1 MQSPFQT
8 IGSLDAL
15 RSADVLTLTPLPV
28 AISKQEKIT
37 WVHETLACFRYGVLT
52 REDKGLV
59 RRYLQH
65 MTGYSRAQIARHI
78 ADALTQS
85 LVTEVS
91 PKTFSWKNYGILA
104 ALLLLVTLLST
115 STLRSQASVLQMLTP
130 EKAAVE
136 TGTGDMIASRTF
148 VVSTMS
154 TDTAG
159 AIAYPLVA
167 MTEEIAV
174 VNGQRMR
181 VTKVSD
187 AATLLRH
194 VAERRASRLA
204 RLLASH
210 SAAGNPPARPVPDI
224 LPVYPAY
231 PSSQL
236 HGAAPDNTFTALP
249 GLWSSIGL
257 GTQGQILMIE
267 NGRPV
272 WHDFPYL
279 EQIRTL
285 APQGN
290 EPTRRAGGQRSG
302 GSPQSSTTTIINNTT
317 TTTAAAPSG
326 WTEGTGV
333 VYLTDSTDS
342 VGIGTDTPAA
352 TLEVVGSISGAS
364 LYVASSI
371 EGAGLTSCDAVNQ
384 KLLWDSVTKQFTCG
398 TDNAVGTGLSTAIA
412 DVRYVKKQGDTMTG
426 ALVIDIR
433 NGTLASVGL
442 NVINTL
448 SGAQIHAEKNLT
460 TSGTLVFEGAASGS
474 SLYLGS
480 SLRGAGLIDCDTSGT
495 SKLLWDATNGRF
507 ACGTDTDTD
516 TNTTYTAGQG
526 LSLNGTVFTL
536 NATLTGSLIRF
547 QTLSGSTVYGKNL
560 IASSGSIVLEGNLSG
575 ATINGFGLQS
585 CNGASQKLLWNTVT
599 GKFECGADVDTDTN
613 TTYTAGKGLGLNG
626 TSFSLNNTI
635 TGSLVRFDTI
645 SGSTVYGKNSVNS
658 SGSITAE
665 GAISGSTLFAGTS
678 LRGAGLIDC
687 STAGTSKLLW
697 NSVSGR
703 FSCGTDQNTGTAY
716 TAGQGLSVNGTVI
729 TLNATITG
737 SLVRFDTI
745 SGSTVYGKNSVN
757 SSGSITAEGAISG
770 STLFAGT
777 SLRGAGLIDCDT
789 SGTSKLLWD
798 ATTGRFSCGTD
809 QSGGGAGSMSS
820 GNVMTIGDAR
830 YVRTAGGTMTGALVV
845 QNGNTHTPTDAALIN
860 VRGTISGT
868 TLYAN
873 SALRSSGSI
882 TAEGAISGST
892 LFAGT
897 SIRGGGL
904 IDCDTSSTSKLL
916 WDSTSGRFSC
926 GTDTDTNTTYTA
938 GQGLSLNGTVLTLN
952 ATLTGSLI
960 RFQTLSGST
969 VYGKNLIASSGS
981 IVLEGNLTGATING
995 FGLTSCSA
1003 VGQKLLWNTAT
1014 GKFECGADTDTNT
1027 TYTAGKGL
1035 GLNGTS
1041 FSLNAAITGSLVR
1054 FDTISGSTVYGKNSV
1069 NSSGSITAE
1078 GAISGS
1084 TLFAGT
1090 SLRGAGLADCDV
1102 AGTNKLL
1109 WDSTSG
1115 RFSCG
1120 TDTDTTSYFS
1130 TGNVLT
1136 IGNAKY
1142 VSKQGDTMTGAL
1154 VIDMQGGT
1162 LGSIGLKVLNTLSG
1176 AIIHAE
1182 KTLSSSGTIMA
1193 RGNIWTKAGFSGATL
1208 EIGHGAFG
1216 SPSIKF
1222 GGTNDGIFH
1231 GGDNHLELVVGGNT
1245 AFQAFPNQVRIP
1257 RGTVSAPGMVWTDAT
1272 TTGFFSSVGSAIS
1285 ASITGAEKFR
1295 IDTTGIKIFSAAS
1308 GSILHAEKTLSTSGS
1323 LVFEGAASGSSLYL
1337 GTSLN
1342 GAGLVDCDTSGTSKL
1357 LWDATSGRFS
1367 CGTDTDTDTNTTY
1380 TAGQGL
1386 SLNGTVLTLN
1396 ATLTGSLIRF
1406 QTLSGSTVYGKNL
1419 IASSGSI
1426 VLEGNLTG
1434 ATINGF
1440 GLQACNNANQK
1451 LLWNTVTGKFECG
1464 ADTDTNTTYTAGK
1477 GLGLNGTSF
1486 SLNATITGSLVRFDT
1501 ISGSTVYG
1509 KNSVNSSGSITAEGA
1524 ISGSTLYAGTS
1535 IRGAGL
1541 VDCTSV
1547 GTDKLLWNATTGRF
1561 SCGIDQTGGAGF
1573 GSGQVV
1579 VIGDARYVKRSGD
1592 TMTGS
1597 LIIRSTSGSS
1607 AVGLSVIGTMSGVG
1621 LNVSGTGA
1629 FPLIRTLPR
1638 SGTVL
1643 IGTGGIRGGS
1653 GMIMPQLFVPGKT
1666 PVLIGNTSTTAAI
1679 DHMALQGNTIIS
1691 TAGTVLRSFDVSIPT
1706 GPKSLS
1712 TANVTSSNPASIVV
1726 QGKYA
1731 FIGVQTKIQSFD
1743 ISNPS
1748 AMVPLHVF
1756 TPTSAVNALA
1766 IQGRYLFSLNTT
1778 SARFQTVDISNPANM
1793 VSGGTVATGTTP
1805 NAIAVAGR
1813 YAYVTNGGGGTLQII
1828 DLKNPWS
1835 PVSIGTTSAG
1845 TTPNGVAIQ
1854 ERYAYV
1860 INTAGLQI
1868 FDVSNPA
1875 SVLTLG
1881 SAAVGTQSAIAVSG
1895 RYAYVVGANG
1905 LITIDISDPRAP
1917 TVVSTVSAGLTTL
1930 NQIIVDGRYAYVSYT
1945 GGTRLYVY
1953 DLGGTYTQTAE
1964 IGSLEVGSL
1973 TIHGITQGMDAN
1985 FQGSISTATSLF
1997 VAGHASFGTGGQV
2010 TIGTGGLIVR
2020 GPGFSGSTVYAAT
2033 SLQGAGL
2040 TDCDVASSSKL
2051 LWDSTTGRF
2060 SCGTDT
2066 AGGGFSTGNVM
2077 TIGSANFVKKIGDTM
2092 TGTLIIDIKNGTLG
2106 SLGLRVI
2113 NTLSGAIIHAE
2124 KELTSSGTL
2133 MVKQTGTTRGS
2144 GALTVVNT
2152 TRYGTGSYMAASGAI
2167 LVLDSTAGG
2176 AGNSKSPHILF
2187 GYKGNFD
2194 TALWR
2199 SGAATLSTNG
2209 TFSGVTLYANSAI
2222 RSSGSIVAEGA
2233 ISGSSLYAGT
2243 SISGAGL
2250 SDCDTA
2256 ATSKLLWD
2264 STTGRFSCGTD
2275 QSGGSF
2281 STGNVMTIGSAN
2293 FVKKIGDTMTGTL
2306 IIDIKNG
2313 TLGSLGLKV
2322 VNTFSGAIIHAE
2334 KELTSS
2340 GTLMVKQT
2348 GTTRGSGALTVVNTT
2363 RYGTGA
2369 YMAASGAILALDAT
2383 STASRHILF
2392 GYRGNFDTR
2401 LWRSS
2406 ATVLSTNGTFSG
2418 ASLYADNTIRG
2429 AGLSDCDNAST
2440 SKLLW
2445 DSTTGRF
2452 SCGTDGGGT
2461 GGNFVEIGGDTMTG
2475 SLVTPGLNLSGVTLS
2490 SINGFQK
2497 YLNITNAGLATQ
2509 GITRLTQEGNITN
2522 IGSIQAGSALFTSAG
2537 AFPSAVTYAGT
2548 SNFYSVALGDIDG
2561 DGSVD
2566 MVTGTLNGQ
2575 YSKFLNNGDGTFGS
2589 RSDFTTGGTIYGL
2602 QLSDLNGDGMLDIA
2616 AADGSDMV
2624 VQLNNGDGTFATKVS
2639 YAASYPVNI
2648 ATADVN
2654 GDARPDVLVAENID
2668 NTVSVYINN
2677 GNGTFAAK
2685 VDYAA
2690 NVGHTF
2696 DVEAGDI
2703 NGDGYMDIL
2712 ACGGNDNVVSTF
2724 LNRGNGT
2731 FAAKVDIST
2740 QSSINYMA
2748 VSDVNMDGA
2757 VDFVTISSTQTNASV
2772 HINNGDGTFAT
2783 KVDYPTGTSGHDIRL
2798 TDVNGDGVPDIV
2810 LASPVVLLN
2819 KGNGTFNTATNYS
2832 TAGNAFTLD
2841 TADLNRDGK
2850 QDIVT
2855 IANADNTAHVL
2866 LNRSTPTL
2874 SVQAGTGGM
2883 VGIGTTTLK
2892 AKFTIRSTT
2901 SFGTGASIYASGA
2914 VLTLQASTQSGAR
2927 TPNLLFGYRGAFDTR
2942 ITRTSTGSLTFA
2954 SNTGVLLTLNTERAD
2969 ATGNVFQIISDAT
2982 TSFGG
2987 PDENKVF
2994 RIQANGATFAD
3005 GAYTSNGADYA
3016 EWFYS
3021 GNEKL
3026 KSGEVVCID
3035 ITKNNTV
3042 KRCLNEADSNVM
3054 GIVSTNP
3061 AFIGN
3066 GITGADGIIPPGYAL
3081 IGLIGQVPTKVIV
3094 SGTGSIRPGDA
3105 LTPAS
3110 TPGYARKAMPG
3121 ESTVG
3126 VALEGIASGEGV
3138 INVLISRRNSSMTVD
3153 AVGQKVLDTI
3163 ASMKI
3168 GDEVQL
3174 MVASSLENLNVDS
3187 QIQEEVQKQVSGIK
3201 SYDADI
3207 LSLQTELDDLKN
3219 QLALIKSQTGSTTT
3233 VITTTGSALAADL
3246 TAATLVLE
3254 QTLATGGDARIGG
3267 DLHLD
3272 GTLMASSLFV
3282 PNGLSIDGGATITG
3296 TLAATTIHSTSGATI
3311 DGTLTVNG
3319 DIRISSGSLLF
3330 DSGATLSLSDLVVE
3344 RSLIILGDITIDGLA
3359 RFFGNV
3365 EVHGELRVSGRQ
3377 AGTVTIPAHTTG
3389 ATVLFSSGFTAVP
3402 VVTASPNDFVLSA
3415 WRIKPVT
3422 QTGFTIEFAAT
3433 QDTDVVFSWHALISM
3448 GSGFT
3453 VQPNAVADTSMI
3465 FPMGSDNI
3473 PVSSD
3478 MYWNACIRSIAIF
3491 DADGKPH
3498 SCARYHEDYT
3508 WTQPDLHIDFLW
3520 NTAITPP
3527 LLHLPDGYTLEV
3539 TEDAESIRSAFNM
3552 GDPIEESSASS
3563 EPVIESP
3570 SSSASSVEEVIEEV
3584 DGGAE
3589 ASSSSVSSETVTS
3602 ETSASSATS
3611 ENPTPTEEL
3620 TIAPAATEPETPVVT
3635 EPTPTPEAEPQPE
3648 APVVTE

>member
-1 MQSPFQT
+1 M
-8 IGSLDAL
+8 
-15 RSADVLTLTPLPV
+15 
-28 AISKQEKIT
+28 
-37 WVHETLACFRYGVLT
+37 
-52 REDKGLV
+52 
-59 RRYLQH
+59 
-65 MTGYSRAQIARHI
+65 
-78 ADALTQS
+78 
-85 LVTEVS
+85 
-91 PKTFSWKNYGILA
+91 
-104 ALLLLVTLLST
+104 
-115 STLRSQASVLQMLTP
+115 
-130 EKAAVE
+130 
-136 TGTGDMIASRTF
+136 
-148 VVSTMS
+148 
-154 TDTAG
+154 
-159 AIAYPLVA
+159 
-167 MTEEIAV
+167 
-174 VNGQRMR
+174 
-181 VTKVSD
+181 
-187 AATLLRH
+187 
-194 VAERRASRLA
+194 
-204 RLLASH
+204 
-210 SAAGNPPARPVPDI
+210 
-224 LPVYPAY
+224 
-231 PSSQL
+231 
-236 HGAAPDNTFTALP
+236 
-249 GLWSSIGL
+249 
-257 GTQGQILMIE
+257 
-267 NGRPV
+267 
-272 WHDFPYL
+272 
-279 EQIRTL
+279 
-285 APQGN
+285 
-290 EPTRRAGGQRSG
+290 
-302 GSPQSSTTTIINNTT
+302 
-317 TTTAAAPSG
+317 
-326 WTEGTGV
+326 
-333 VYLTDSTDS
+333 
-342 VGIGTDTPAA
+342 
-352 TLEVVGSISGAS
+352 
-364 LYVASSI
+364 
-371 EGAGLTSCDAVNQ
+371 
-384 KLLWDSVTKQFTCG
+384 
-398 TDNAVGTGLSTAIA
+398 
-412 DVRYVKKQGDTMTG
+412 
-426 ALVIDIR
+426 
-433 NGTLASVGL
+433 
-442 NVINTL
+442 
-448 SGAQIHAEKNLT
+448 
-460 TSGTLVFEGAASGS
+460 
-474 SLYLGS
+474 
-480 SLRGAGLIDCDTSGT
+480 
-495 SKLLWDATNGRF
+495 
-507 ACGTDTDTD
+507 
-516 TNTTYTAGQG
+516 
-526 LSLNGTVFTL
+526 
-536 NATLTGSLIRF
+536 
-547 QTLSGSTVYGKNL
+547 
-560 IASSGSIVLEGNLSG
+560 
-575 ATINGFGLQS
+575 
-585 CNGASQKLLWNTVT
+585 
-599 GKFECGADVDTDTN
+599 
-613 TTYTAGKGLGLNG
+613 
-626 TSFSLNNTI
+626 
-635 TGSLVRFDTI
+635 
-645 SGSTVYGKNSVNS
+645 
-658 SGSITAE
+658 
-665 GAISGSTLFAGTS
+665 
-678 LRGAGLIDC
+678 
-687 STAGTSKLLW
+687 
-697 NSVSGR
+697 
-703 FSCGTDQNTGTAY
+703 
-716 TAGQGLSVNGTVI
+716 
-729 TLNATITG
+729 
-737 SLVRFDTI
+737 
-745 SGSTVYGKNSVN
+745 
-757 SSGSITAEGAISG
+757 
-770 STLFAGT
+770 
-777 SLRGAGLIDCDT
+777 
-789 SGTSKLLWD
+789 
-798 ATTGRFSCGTD
+798 
-809 QSGGGAGSMSS
+809 
-820 GNVMTIGDAR
+820 
-830 YVRTAGGTMTGALVV
+830 
-845 QNGNTHTPTDAALIN
+845 
-860 VRGTISGT
+860 
-868 TLYAN
+868 
-873 SALRSSGSI
+873 
-882 TAEGAISGST
+882 
-892 LFAGT
+892 
-897 SIRGGGL
+897 
-904 IDCDTSSTSKLL
+904 
-916 WDSTSGRFSC
+916 
-926 GTDTDTNTTYTA
+926 
-938 GQGLSLNGTVLTLN
+938 
-952 ATLTGSLI
+952 
-960 RFQTLSGST
+960 
-969 VYGKNLIASSGS
+969 
-981 IVLEGNLTGATING
+981 
-995 FGLTSCSA
+995 
-1003 VGQKLLWNTAT
+1003 
-1014 GKFECGADTDTNT
+1014 
-1027 TYTAGKGL
+1027 
-1035 GLNGTS
+1035 
-1041 FSLNAAITGSLVR
+1041 
-1054 FDTISGSTVYGKNSV
+1054 
-1069 NSSGSITAE
+1069 
-1078 GAISGS
+1078 
-1084 TLFAGT
+1084 
-1090 SLRGAGLADCDV
+1090 
-1102 AGTNKLL
+1102 
-1109 WDSTSG
+1109 
-1115 RFSCG
+1115 
-1120 TDTDTTSYFS
+1120 
-1130 TGNVLT
+1130 
-1136 IGNAKY
+1136 
-1142 VSKQGDTMTGAL
+1142 
-1154 VIDMQGGT
+1154 
-1162 LGSIGLKVLNTLSG
+1162 
-1176 AIIHAE
+1176 
-1182 KTLSSSGTIMA
+1182 
-1193 RGNIWTKAGFSGATL
+1193 
-1208 EIGHGAFG
+1208 
-1216 SPSIKF
+1216 
-1222 GGTNDGIFH
+1222 
-1231 GGDNHLELVVGGNT
+1231 
-1245 AFQAFPNQVRIP
+1245 
-1257 RGTVSAPGMVWTDAT
+1257 
-1272 TTGFFSSVGSAIS
+1272 
-1285 ASITGAEKFR
+1285 
-1295 IDTTGIKIFSAAS
+1295 
-1308 GSILHAEKTLSTSGS
+1308 
-1323 LVFEGAASGSSLYL
+1323 
-1337 GTSLN
+1337 
-1342 GAGLVDCDTSGTSKL
+1342 
-1357 LWDATSGRFS
+1357 
-1367 CGTDTDTDTNTTY
+1367 
-1380 TAGQGL
+1380 
-1386 SLNGTVLTLN
+1386 
-1396 ATLTGSLIRF
+1396 
-1406 QTLSGSTVYGKNL
+1406 
-1419 IASSGSI
+1419 
-1426 VLEGNLTG
+1426 
-1434 ATINGF
+1434 
-1440 GLQACNNANQK
+1440 
-1451 LLWNTVTGKFECG
+1451 
-1464 ADTDTNTTYTAGK
+1464 
-1477 GLGLNGTSF
+1477 NGTSF

-2969 ATGNVFQIISDAT
+2969 ATGNVFQI
-2982 TSFGG
+2982 
-2987 PDENKVF
+2987 
-2994 RIQANGATFAD
+2994 
-3005 GAYTSNGADYA
+3005 
-3016 EWFYS
+3016 
-3021 GNEKL
+3021 
-3026 KSGEVVCID
+3026 
-3035 ITKNNTV
+3035 
-3042 KRCLNEADSNVM
+3042 
-3054 GIVSTNP
+3054 
-3061 AFIGN
+3061 
-3066 GITGADGIIPPGYAL
+3066 
-3081 IGLIGQVPTKVIV
+3081 
-3094 SGTGSIRPGDA
+3094 
-3105 LTPAS
+3105 
-3110 TPGYARKAMPG
+3110 
-3121 ESTVG
+3121 
-3126 VALEGIASGEGV
+3126 
-3138 INVLISRRNSSMTVD
+3138 
-3153 AVGQKVLDTI
+3153 
-3163 ASMKI
+3163 
-3168 GDEVQL
+3168 
-3174 MVASSLENLNVDS
+3174 
-3187 QIQEEVQKQVSGIK
+3187 
-3201 SYDADI
+3201 
-3207 LSLQTELDDLKN
+3207 
-3219 QLALIKSQTGSTTT
+3219 
-3233 VITTTGSALAADL
+3233 
-3246 TAATLVLE
+3246 
-3254 QTLATGGDARIGG
+3254 
-3267 DLHLD
+3267 
-3272 GTLMASSLFV
+3272 
-3282 PNGLSIDGGATITG
+3282 
-3296 TLAATTIHSTSGATI
+3296 
-3311 DGTLTVNG
+3311 
-3319 DIRISSGSLLF
+3319 
-3330 DSGATLSLSDLVVE
+3330 
-3344 RSLIILGDITIDGLA
+3344 
-3359 RFFGNV
+3359 
-3365 EVHGELRVSGRQ
+3365 
-3377 AGTVTIPAHTTG
+3377 
-3389 ATVLFSSGFTAVP
+3389 
-3402 VVTASPNDFVLSA
+3402 
-3415 WRIKPVT
+3415 
-3422 QTGFTIEFAAT
+3422 
-3433 QDTDVVFSWHALISM
+3433 
-3448 GSGFT
+3448 
-3453 VQPNAVADTSMI
+3453 
-3465 FPMGSDNI
+3465 
-3473 PVSSD
+3473 
-3478 MYWNACIRSIAIF
+3478 
-3491 DADGKPH
+3491 
-3498 SCARYHEDYT
+3498 
-3508 WTQPDLHIDFLW
+3508 
-3520 NTAITPP
+3520 
-3527 LLHLPDGYTLEV
+3527 
-3539 TEDAESIRSAFNM
+3539 
-3552 GDPIEESSASS
+3552 
-3563 EPVIESP
+3563 
-3570 SSSASSVEEVIEEV
+3570 
-3584 DGGAE
+3584 
-3589 ASSSSVSSETVTS
+3589 
-3602 ETSASSATS
+3602 
-3611 ENPTPTEEL
+3611 
-3620 TIAPAATEPETPVVT
+3620 
-3635 EPTPTPEAEPQPE
+3635 
-3648 APVVTE
+3648 